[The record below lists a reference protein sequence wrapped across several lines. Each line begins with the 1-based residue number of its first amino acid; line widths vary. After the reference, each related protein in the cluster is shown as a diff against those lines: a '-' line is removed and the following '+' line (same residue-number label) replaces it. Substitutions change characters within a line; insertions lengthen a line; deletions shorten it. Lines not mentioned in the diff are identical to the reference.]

1 MVVGRKGNQSSMAAA
16 SSNWLALQK
25 KLPTNSK
32 TSPVKRRKTD
42 SDEVNSHPRKR
53 RRTSVEPGQGG
64 SSALACGEFEREEFV
79 RGASR
84 RDVQEPS
91 THRSS
96 IALGKRRAD
105 APDSIESLRKM
116 ILGQMQYDEEQQQ
129 PGKFVAVDCEMV
141 GVGVDGAESSLAR
154 VSVVNFHGAVL
165 LDEFVRQR
173 ERVVDYRTEFSG
185 VRERDMIKALPFPEV
200 QVQVANFLKDRV
212 LVGHAVFNDLKA
224 LLLSH
229 PRNAIR
235 DTQQCA
241 GRHKLMKTRYPA
253 LRKLVQQELGATI
266 QSGEHSSVTDA
277 RATMALYRLHRKEW
291 DKDFKH
297 SNANVDGAAKPIGVR
312 HDTKINSTESSE
324 ETKQPI
330 QRSFPG
336 GGRKG
341 VSSGLSTILVRT
353 GTAVKTPRSAPSGT
367 KWWQTL

>member
-1 MVVGRKGNQSSMAAA
+1 MVVGGKGKQTSTAAKA
-16 SSNWLALQK
+16 SSNWQALQK
-25 KLPTNSK
+25 KLSAK
-32 TSPVKRRKTD
+32 GKASIVKRKQTETNEIDGR
-42 SDEVNSHPRKR
+42 PRKR
-53 RRTSVEPGQGG
+53 PRTSDEPAPI
-64 SSALACGEFEREEFV
+64 SSSEEFV
-79 RGASR
+79 RGSSQGN
-84 RDVQEPS
+84 VQETS
-91 THRSS
+91 QRRSS
-96 IALGKRRAD
+96 VSLGKRKAD
-105 APDSIESLRKM
+105 ASDSVESLRRM
-116 ILGQMQYDEEQQQ
+116 IIGQLEYDEEQRQ
-129 PGKFVAVDCEMV
+129 PGKFVAIDCEMV
-141 GVGVDGAESSLAR
+141 GVGVDGSESSLAR
-154 VSVVNFHGAVL
+154 VSVVNFYGAVL

-200 QVQVANFLKDRV
+200 QERVANLLKDRV

-253 LRKLVQQELGATI
+253 LRKLVQQELGTTI

-291 DKDFKH
+291 DKDFK
-297 SNANVDGAAKPIGVR
+297 STYSNVDGSARKMEGKLDADMDSTKP
-312 HDTKINSTESSE
+312 SE
-324 ETKQPI
+324 GPKKRQKE
-330 QRSFPG
+330 RSFPG

-341 VSSGLSTILVRT
+341 VSSGLSTILKRT
-353 GTAVKTPRSAPSGT
+353 TGGGTTAPRSVSSGT